1 MLSFGVARPCE
12 VGRSTIG
19 LVEVTA
25 ADRAAA
31 TLRRGGLS
39 SVMRVAHDSSFCGR
53 SQGGRV
59 CGRGRGFRLCGGEAG
74 AFRSPPPPLRPPT
87 YKLVSNETLAGRG
100 GSVSRRDL
108 NRLARNRPHLSGG
121 TKPEEV
127 TQPERQPLF
136 GREREG
142 GASFREA
149 ASLAP
154 RRSLALAGRGGSVSR
169 RDLNRLARNRPHL
182 SGGTNYA
189 EATDSNASRSSGGSA
204 REGLLSEKPPPSHT
218 L

>member
-1 MLSFGVARPCE
+1 MRG
-12 VGRSTIG
+12 GRSTIG

-59 CGRGRGFRLCGGEAG
+59 CGRRRGFRLCGGEAG

-108 NRLARNRPHLSGG
+108 NRHARKRTHLSGG
-121 TKPEEV
+121 TKLEEV
-127 TQPERQPLF
+127 
-136 GREREG
+136 
-142 GASFREA
+142 
-149 ASLAP
+149 
-154 RRSLALAGRGGSVSR
+154 
-169 RDLNRLARNRPHL
+169 RNP
-182 SGGTNYA
+182 
-189 EATDSNASRSSGGSA
+189 NANRSSGGSA
-204 REGLLSEKPPPSHT
+204 REGLLSEKPPPSQP
-218 L
+218 LVRIPLVPLRRGPGGGASL